1 MRASLSIIEY
11 IKKQEDLRLK
21 PYELFGKWHVGYGH
35 LLSSPLEM
43 GTITEAKADA
53 LLGQD
58 IEKSENAVNRFVKV
72 KLNQDQFDALV
83 DFTYNRGSG
92 TLQDSTLLK
101 RINAGGSKKEIE
113 AAFLMHNKAGG
124 QVNEGLTKRRQYEA
138 DLFNGNPVQRF
149 YTKNKRAVQVGATL
163 IIIVIV
169 IILIWRWNKNR
180 K

>member
-1 MRASLSIIEY
+1 MTASESITNY
-11 IKKQEDLRLK
+11 IKKQEELRLE

-35 LLSSPLEM
+35 LLSSPIEM
-43 GTITEAKADA
+43 GTITESKADA

-58 IEKSENAVNRFVKV
+58 IAIAENAVNKYVKV

-92 TLQDSTLLK
+92 TLQKSKLLEF
-101 RINAGGSKKEIE
+101 INTGGSKKEIE
-113 AAFLMHNKAGG
+113 GAFLAHNKAGG
-124 QVNEGLTKRRQYEA
+124 QTNEGLTKRRQYEA

-149 YTKNKRAVQVGATL
+149 YTKNKTAVKIASV

-169 IILIWRWNKNR
+169 IYVIWRWKF
-180 K
+180 KK